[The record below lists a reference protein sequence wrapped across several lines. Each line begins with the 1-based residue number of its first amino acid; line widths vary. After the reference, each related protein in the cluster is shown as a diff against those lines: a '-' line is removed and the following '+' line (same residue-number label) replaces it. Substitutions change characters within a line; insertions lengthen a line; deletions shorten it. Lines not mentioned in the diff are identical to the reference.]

1 MSKRVRPHDFAQ
13 ERRRSF
19 YRHTAPSRMPEEVR
33 KQRQQS
39 VPNFFRRELSLA
51 DLEAEHL
58 FVRNHRGEYRH
69 TGVGDFQY
77 TDADF
82 V

>member
-1 MSKRVRPHDFAQ
+1 MKDPHSFQLEQRRP
-13 ERRRSF
+13 F
-19 YRHTAPSRMPEEVR
+19 YRRAAPARMSEGLK
-33 KQRQQS
+33 KQREQS
-39 VPNFFRRELSLA
+39 VANFFRRELSLA